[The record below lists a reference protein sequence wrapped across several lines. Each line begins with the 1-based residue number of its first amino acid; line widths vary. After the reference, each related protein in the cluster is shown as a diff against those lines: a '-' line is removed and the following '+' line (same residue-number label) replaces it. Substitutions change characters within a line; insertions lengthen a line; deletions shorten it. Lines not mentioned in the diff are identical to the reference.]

1 MKSLIKKAFKNQIM
15 YKIRNKI
22 NFKPV
27 KINLEKNKSNS
38 SVSDAFLWRYD
49 KNFNTIFKYTDLLDL
64 FYEDKSHKISII
76 LFDNK
81 NNKIKEINDIDI
93 ISKKELLINEDLL
106 YDQEGYGTFYIF
118 HNSKTIKN
126 ISVRNSC
133 YTGYSYKKNLYSFVH
148 GNLPAKYSNLENSRE
163 TKNNIIFTN
172 SIFENQKY
180 FIQNDFS
187 SYDRV
192 EVFIVNSS
200 RDKLRFTINEKKYVL
215 NYNHC
220 KIIELY
226 NISKIIINSNS
237 YLLRPIIFSYKG
249 NMVDVQHG

>member
-1 MKSLIKKAFKNQIM
+1 M
-15 YKIRNKI
+15 
-22 NFKPV
+22 
-27 KINLEKNKSNS
+27 
-38 SVSDAFLWRYD
+38 
-49 KNFNTIFKYTDLLDL
+49 
-64 FYEDKSHKISII
+64 
-76 LFDNK
+76 
-81 NNKIKEINDIDI
+81 
-93 ISKKELLINEDLL
+93 INEDLL